1 MSRILRAFLQHQA
14 AIKRV
19 LARYVPPEE
28 RNDILQEAF
37 LKAFAAEFVT
47 PVRDAKAFL
56 FRVAKNLAIS
66 EMTKKSRRE
75 TDYLEDLSGSDVLE
89 DSKSGSVE
97 AHIDGKRKLF
107 VLAQTLARLPQECQR
122 VFLMR
127 KVEGLRIK
135 QIATRLNVSVSTVEK
150 RLARALLLCDRKLRE
165 QGYDPMEFGASAVAH
180 GHTGSESAA
189 TVQDGTDDE
198 VI

>member
-1 MSRILRAFLQHQA
+1 MSTILRAFLQHQA

-19 LARYVPPEE
+19 LARYVPLED

-37 LKAFAAEFVT
+37 LKAFAADMTT
-47 PVRDAKAFL
+47 PVRDSKAFL

-66 EMTKKSRRE
+66 EMTKKSRSE
-75 TDYLEDLSGSDVLE
+75 TDYLEDFSSSDVLE
-89 DSKSGSVE
+89 DDQSGSAE

-107 VLAQTLARLPQECQR
+107 VLAQALAQLPGECQR

-127 KVEGLRIK
+127 KVEGLRVK

-150 RLARALLLCDRKLRE
+150 RLARALLLCDRYLRRH
-165 QGYDPMEFGASAVAH
+165 GYDPAEFGAPAVTHQHGNGSVAVAR
-180 GHTGSESAA
+180 A
-189 TVQDGTDDE
+189 GTDDE
-198 VI
+198 TL

>member
-1 MSRILRAFLQHQA
+1 MSTILRAFLQHQA

-19 LARYVPPEE
+19 LARYVPLED

-37 LKAFAAEFVT
+37 LKAFAADMTT
-47 PVRDAKAFL
+47 PVRDSKAFL

-66 EMTKKSRRE
+66 EMTKKSRSE
-75 TDYLEDLSGSDVLE
+75 TDYLEDFVSSDVLE
-89 DSKSGSVE
+89 DDKSGSAE

-107 VLAQTLARLPQECQR
+107 VLSQALAQLPAECQR

-127 KVEGLRIK
+127 KVEGLRVK

-150 RLARALLLCDRKLRE
+150 RLARALLLCDRHLRR
-165 QGYDPMEFGASAVAH
+165 QGYDPAEFGAPEVMHERAGNGSMAVAR
-180 GHTGSESAA
+180 
-189 TVQDGTDDE
+189 DGTDDE
-198 VI
+198 TP